1 VTTHRPTRPP
11 PTRRRRGLSVLAA
24 ACLLG
29 VVTAC
34 TPPARESALPE
45 STGAATTD
53 PAASSSPSAM
63 DPEEAML
70 EWAQCMRDHGVD
82 VPDPDDGRVTVD
94 GSGVS
99 REQLAAAE
107 QACEQWQR
115 MAQPEDGGT
124 PLTAEQK
131 QSFLDQAQC
140 MRDRGWNVSDPTFDG
155 GRVEQKFRR
164 GAETA
169 PGDPAPGD
177 PRFEKDLKECAEA
190 AGMELPEV
198 AMTERT
204 GE

>member
-1 VTTHRPTRPP
+1 MTTLRRTPP
-11 PTRRRRGLSVLAA
+11 SARRRSGLSVLAVACLIGVAA
-24 ACLLG
+24 ACSSPG
-29 VVTAC
+29 
-34 TPPARESALPE
+34 PESALPGA
-45 STGAATTD
+45 TGAAD
-53 PAASSSPSAM
+53 PAASPSASVL

-70 EWAQCMRDHGVD
+70 RWAQCMRENGVD
-82 VPDPDDGRVTVD
+82 VPDPDDGRVAVD
-94 GSGVS
+94 GSEVPP
-99 REQLAAAE
+99 EQLEAAE
-107 QACEQWQR
+107 RACQEWQR
-115 MAQPEDGGT
+115 MAEPEDGGT
-124 PLTAEQK
+124 PLTAEEK
-131 QSFLDQAQC
+131 QTFLDQAQC